1 MKNDIIVAHR
11 DDLNANR
18 EIIWTQCQFQSKRSE
33 SLFLASL
40 YRPNRNDID
49 SLQELDSS
57 LFKLGDRL
65 KDWSKSIGRWG
76 GGAGAEQRGG
86 GS

>member
-1 MKNDIIVAHR
+1 MKNDIIVADR
-11 DDLNANR
+11 DDLNADR

-33 SLFLASL
+33 SLFLASF

-49 SLQELDSS
+49 SLQELVSS

-65 KDWSKSIGRWG
+65 K
-76 GGAGAEQRGG
+76 AGQKV
-86 GS
+86 